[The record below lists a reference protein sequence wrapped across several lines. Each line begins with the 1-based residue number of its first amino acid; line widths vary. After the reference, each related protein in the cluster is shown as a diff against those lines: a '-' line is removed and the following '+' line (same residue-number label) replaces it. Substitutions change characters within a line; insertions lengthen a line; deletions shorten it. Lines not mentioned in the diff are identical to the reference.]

1 MENEYISRRKAAAS
15 IGRVIADMKEMAN
28 GDPVQVAAIG
38 LVERTRYY
46 IETFPV
52 EDVAPVRHGRWIMYI
67 PPMYTGDA
75 VPRCSECGMT
85 SDVKTPFCAQCGA
98 VMEGDGEA

>member
-1 MENEYISRRKAAAS
+1 MENEYISRRKAAES
-15 IGRVIADMKEMAN
+15 IGHIIADLEKQAN

-52 EDVAPVRHGRWIMYI
+52 EDVAPVRRGRWIMHI

-75 VPRCSECGMT
+75 LPRCSECGMT

-98 VMEGDGEA
+98 MMDREGEA

>member
-52 EDVAPVRHGRWIMYI
+52 EDVAPVRHGSGSLSPGVIQ
-67 PPMYTGDA
+67 
-75 VPRCSECGMT
+75 SKECV
-85 SDVKTPFCAQCGA
+85 SY
-98 VMEGDGEA
+98 EGSS

>member
-1 MENEYISRRKAAAS
+1 MDYIRRDILIRNIENDTRTILF
-15 IGRVIADMKEMAN
+15 GKEDALKYVRN
-28 GDPVQVAAIG
+28 ALA
-38 LVERTRYY
+38 
-46 IETFPV
+46 

-75 VPRCSECGMT
+75 LPRCSECRMT

-98 VMEGDGEA
+98 SMDGGDIDEQL

>member
-1 MENEYISRRKAAAS
+1 MENEYISRRKAAES

-28 GDPVQVAAIG
+28 GDPVQAAAIG

-52 EDVAPVRHGRWIMYI
+52 EDVAPVRHGR
-67 PPMYTGDA
+67 
-75 VPRCSECGMT
+75 
-85 SDVKTPFCAQCGA
+85 
-98 VMEGDGEA
+98 

>member
-1 MENEYISRRKAAAS
+1 MENEYISRRKAAES
-15 IGRVIADMKEMAN
+15 IGRIIADLEKQAN

-46 IETFPV
+46 IETFQA
-52 EDVAPVRHGRWIMYI
+52 EDVAPVRRGRWIMHI

-75 VPRCSECGMT
+75 LPRCSECGMT

-98 VMEGDGEA
+98 MMDREGET

>member
-1 MENEYISRRKAAAS
+1 MENEYISRRKAAES
-15 IGRVIADMKEMAN
+15 IGRIIADLEKQAN

-38 LVERTRYY
+38 LVERTRCY

-52 EDVAPVRHGRWIMYI
+52 EDVAPVRRGRWIMHI

-75 VPRCSECGMT
+75 LPRCSECGMT

-98 VMEGDGEA
+98 MMDREGEA